1 MSAAEYRNVVFV
13 CRSATGESLRS
24 ARALKDLKAVR
35 LLGIAEDLNATEE
48 LFFDGMQVAS
58 VHDAEQL
65 IAAARTLI
73 NRQGALNHIVT
84 AQETLLEPVAQTR
97 EALNVPGMSSETVR
111 RTLDKSLLK
120 STLRRAGITTPHDRI
135 VTTIGDALRLV
146 SESGF
151 PIMLKPLKGSGA
163 LASLLIRTG
172 AELHQALAL
181 MQPAPERPVLAEV
194 FQYGQ
199 ELCIDTITIDN
210 EPRFYSLCCYEP
222 SILRAIEHPEKQ
234 WTCVMPREIDDDL
247 YREFIDQGLA
257 AVRALSVG
265 NAMTHLE
272 GFISLEGRLLGFTD
286 ATLRPAGARIGP
298 MLGFAYDMD
307 PYRAWARVAVDGV
320 FDGPWERE
328 YAVGTIF
335 LRGVGS
341 GVIER
346 VDGVDSVKSELAEL
360 IVDARWPQAG
370 ANKSNTY
377 TGDGYLTL
385 RHRDTERVKT
395 ALDFI
400 AHTVRISYSHAETG
414 LEWKERFQNYQQLNR
429 PAWEVGGSQ

>member
-1 MSAAEYRNVVFV
+1 
-13 CRSATGESLRS
+13 
-24 ARALKDLKAVR
+24 
-35 LLGIAEDLNATEE
+35 
-48 LFFDGMQVAS
+48 
-58 VHDAEQL
+58 
-65 IAAARTLI
+65 
-73 NRQGALNHIVT
+73 
-84 AQETLLEPVAQTR
+84 
-97 EALNVPGMSSETVR
+97 
-111 RTLDKSLLK
+111 
-120 STLRRAGITTPHDRI
+120 
-135 VTTIGDALRLV
+135 
-146 SESGF
+146 
-151 PIMLKPLKGSGA
+151 
-163 LASLLIRTG
+163 
-172 AELHQALAL
+172 
-181 MQPAPERPVLAEV
+181 
-194 FQYGQ
+194 
-199 ELCIDTITIDN
+199 
-210 EPRFYSLCCYEP
+210 
-222 SILRAIEHPEKQ
+222 
-234 WTCVMPREIDDDL
+234 
-247 YREFIDQGLA
+247 
-257 AVRALSVG
+257 
-265 NAMTHLE
+265 MTHLE
-272 GFISLEGRLLGFTD
+272 GFMSLEGRLLGFTD

-307 PYRAWARVAVDGV
+307 PYRAWARVAVDGA

-429 PAWEVGGSQ
+429 PAWEVGASQ